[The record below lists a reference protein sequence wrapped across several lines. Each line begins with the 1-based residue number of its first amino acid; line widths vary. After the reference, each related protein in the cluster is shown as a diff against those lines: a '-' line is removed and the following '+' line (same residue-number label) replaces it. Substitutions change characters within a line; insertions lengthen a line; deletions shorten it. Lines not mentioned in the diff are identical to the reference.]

1 MNIIN
6 LNEKEIERLY
16 EMQKR
21 DGFIAET
28 FNMYSLNRIPLTDI
42 WYKLQLDTRM
52 ILELDLEIKK
62 GKGVHIYDIDAYV
75 NGKHY
80 GNITQEIVDLDPF
93 YGFMQQRLPTIKGNT
108 KYREMLQR
116 SCKLGIELTNYIFYS
131 MNHLEKEFGKSV
143 KKNNQ
148 RKGSVKQNKE
158 AVLYRKINAFA
169 RKGNNNSVRVEKTN
183 RKMTHEFE
191 VRGHIRH
198 LKNGKQ
204 IWIKPYTKCKGK
216 GVKIN
221 HEYIVIGKEK

>member
-16 EMQKR
+16 EVQNR
-21 DGFIAET
+21 NGFVAET

-42 WYKLQLDTRM
+42 RYKLQLDSRM
-52 ILELDLEIKK
+52 ILELNLEIKK
-62 GKGVHIYDIDAYV
+62 GEGVHIYNIDVYANEKYC
-75 NGKHY
+75 
-80 GNITQEIVDLDPF
+80 GNVVQEIVDLDPF
-93 YGFMQQRLPTIKGNT
+93 YGFVEQRTPVIKGNA
-108 KYREMLQR
+108 KYQEMLQR
-116 SCKLGIELTNYIFYS
+116 SCKLGIELTNYVFYS

-148 RKGSVKQNKE
+148 RKGNAKQNKE

-169 RKGNNNSVRVEKTN
+169 RKGASNDYAEKTT

-204 IWIKPYTKCKGK
+204 IWINPYTKCKGK
-216 GVKIN
+216 GKKIN
-221 HEYIVIGKEK
+221 HEYIVVRKEK